1 MIEEVKLGENGSSFA
16 QSQFTQ
22 SLNHPITRSPDSCLA
37 SPGLALERFWFA
49 DESVG
54 GRPELRCVWKI
65 VPKPVCVLRIPI
77 RDSGFGAKQSGLGA
91 RDSGFGK
98 EVSLMD
104 SRRRRNEGMGRC
116 KFRTPN
122 PENRIPNPEPRIP
135 SPEKERW
142 RMDDMSPEENRESI
156 RWRVRRA
163 RCWLQAMLAHFDDL
177 AAALLAGVILRRS
190 GLVACH
196 ARKTVVRG

>member
-1 MIEEVKLGENGSSFA
+1 MIEEVELGGNGSSFA
-16 QSQFTQ
+16 QSRFTQ
-22 SLNHPITRSPDSCLA
+22 LLNRPITGSPDSCLA
-37 SPGLALERFWFA
+37 SPGLVLERFWFA

-54 GRPELRCVWKI
+54 GRPELRCVWQI

-77 RDSGFGAKQSGLGA
+77 RDSGFEAK
-91 RDSGFGK
+91 
-98 EVSLMD
+98 E
-104 SRRRRNEGMGRC
+104 
-116 KFRTPN
+116 
-122 PENRIPNPEPRIP
+122 P

-142 RMDDMSPEENRESI
+142 RMDDMSPEGKRESI